1 MLIPAGHQIKKAKLL
16 FQKIEN
22 SQIEYQRSKLNNSE
36 KENQLKSIRAV
47 KPTTSFKNF
56 DSLDLQVAEI
66 IDVKKVKKTKRLMEL
81 KVKLR
86 DEVRTIVS
94 GIANDFKTDELIGKK
109 VTLLTNL
116 APRTL
121 RGIESNG
128 MILLGENEKGNFIF
142 VSPEDKNI
150 PNGTPIS

>member
-1 MLIPAGHQIKKAKLL
+1 
-16 FQKIEN
+16 
-22 SQIEYQRSKLNNSE
+22 
-36 KENQLKSIRAV
+36 
-47 KPTTSFKNF
+47 
-56 DSLDLQVAEI
+56 
-66 IDVKKVKKTKRLMEL
+66 MEL

-121 RGIESNG
+121 KGVESNG
-128 MILLGENEKGNFIF
+128 MILLGENEKRNFVF